1 MSLVTHLIFGT
12 PKGDAPTRQEP
23 AAYLFLG
30 RLRNALATALR
41 YFVRA
46 MEAIAEARVQKAIIE
61 AELYRNRYLHSSK
74 NDDDLPVVR

>member
-1 MSLVTHLIFGT
+1 MSLVTHLISGT
-12 PKGDAPTRQEP
+12 PKGGAPTRQNP
-23 AAYLFLG
+23 PRTHSLG

-41 YFVRA
+41 YFVHVL
-46 MEAIAEARVQKAIIE
+46 EAIAEARVQKAIIE